1 MVGGWDLW
9 AERGGGGHLNKQSL
23 AEESMPF
30 CSAVRLS
37 KELTDPLLQE
47 DIKAM
52 VPSAASLL

>member
-1 MVGGWDLW
+1 M
-9 AERGGGGHLNKQSL
+9 GGGHLNKQSL